1 MSDTLKAGLIVGGAI
16 LLATALY
23 VYFSP
28 YQSCVRGTTNV
39 RGSVALVCARAVSG
53 TVNVTSE

>member
-28 YQSCVRGTTNV
+28 YRSCVRDATMV
-39 RGSVALVCARAVSG
+39 RGSVALVCARAVGG
-53 TVNVTSE
+53 TVNATSE

>member
-1 MSDTLKAGLIVGGAI
+1 MSDTLKAALIIAGAI

-28 YQSCVRGTTNV
+28 YHSCVRSSFLT
-39 RGSVALVCARAVSG
+39 RGSNELVCARAVGGS
-53 TVNVTSE
+53 VSVANP